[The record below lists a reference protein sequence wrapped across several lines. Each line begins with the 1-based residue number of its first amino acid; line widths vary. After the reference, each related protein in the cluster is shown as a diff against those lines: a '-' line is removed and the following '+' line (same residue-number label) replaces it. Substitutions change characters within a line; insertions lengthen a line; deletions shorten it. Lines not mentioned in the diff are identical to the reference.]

1 MSSNQLPRITSG
13 SVFTAG
19 YRKFLTNPSLSK
31 TTIEQKE
38 NSFLTISG
46 IISLMLVGIF
56 SYLIYAF
63 YFYDEEIKKGE
74 SQGGKAR
81 DENNKQIV
89 LAGLSLSAIALFF
102 FFINMVL
109 SFVAVEKNKRGGFK
123 NSSATASNQ

>member
-1 MSSNQLPRITSG
+1 MSSNQLPMITSG